1 MAVNGKLPKSY
12 KLVPLLY
19 NPPHSHMSIGV
30 QFYLWFK

>member
-1 MAVNGKLPKSY
+1 MAVNGKLPNY